1 MAVLALVLLL
11 CDALGYLQNLV
22 VLTVTLCNV
31 IGHGGFIFY
40 LSHMLYNADHC
51 EVN

>member
-1 MAVLALVLLL
+1 MAVTALVLLL
-11 CDALGYLQNLV
+11 CDALGYLNNLV
-22 VLTVTLCNV
+22 VLTVTLCHV
-31 IGHGGFIFY
+31 LGVGGVIFY